1 MSGKRCGNVENP
13 SGKGGKPQ
21 DWSEIMKGATPEAVA
36 WSLLQ
41 PVNRKPPKDPE

>member
-1 MSGKRCGNVENP
+1 MSAPKP
-13 SGKGGKPQ
+13 DAKGAPKPR

-41 PVNRKPPKDPE
+41 PTKPRTPKVPDK